1 MQGSEVGRIITNVI
15 NTHQYY
21 HQYYQH
27 SPLLSPALSTFII
40 IITSIITLYK
50 EAEAGAEER
59 DRKDKLEKT
68 PGTDRLRLPWG
79 DPHDDHNDH
88 DDYDDRD
95 DHDAANDGGVTF
107 QRGSSLLVELS
118 S

>member
-1 MQGSEVGRIITNVI
+1 M
-15 NTHQYY
+15 
-21 HQYYQH
+21 
-27 SPLLSPALSTFII
+27 LSPVLTTLVI
-40 IITSIITLYK
+40 IITSIITSITLYK

-59 DRKDKLEKT
+59 GRKDKLEKT

-95 DHDAANDGGVTF
+95 DRDAADDGGVTF